1 MRFYCL
7 PNKKFRS
14 INFVP
19 HQTTIYKISFFY
31 SKKLVTNLFFR
42 EIIFTKIFV
51 KLISRKNIYKKI
63 CIQVDESWWQ
73 GLHQKTGKEG
83 LFPANYVQ
91 INENLYMNVEETSHV
106 RTAGSNNLYLDD
118 NEEIY
123 ETVQ

>member
-19 HQTTIYKISFFY
+19 HQTTIYKISLFY
-31 SKKLVTNLFFR
+31 SKKLITNLFFR
-42 EIIFTKIFV
+42 EIIFT
-51 KLISRKNIYKKI
+51 KKI

-91 INENLYMNVEETSHV
+91 INENLYMNIEETSHV

>member
-1 MRFYCL
+1 M
-7 PNKKFRS
+7 
-14 INFVP
+14 
-19 HQTTIYKISFFY
+19 
-31 SKKLVTNLFFR
+31 
-42 EIIFTKIFV
+42 
-51 KLISRKNIYKKI
+51 KLISRKIFYKK